1 MTETTIKLKIGMGI
15 TECRLDSK
23 RAGTIIEVFPSYRK
37 ARFQYD
43 QAICI
48 SLNTITQKKEYIYES
63 DAYGIIKIIFLSSD
77 GIWRVLRE
85 GNIVILDHRETSPY

>member
-1 MTETTIKLKIGMGI
+1 MTETRLNPTIGMGI
-15 TECRLDSK
+15 TELGSGGK

-43 QAICI
+43 QTLCVNPNA
-48 SLNTITQKKEYIYES
+48 ITQKKEYIFEP

-85 GNIVILDHRETSPY
+85 GNIVILDHREISIG